1 MQGKPMS
8 RLALATLALLLAGP
22 AVAAAPSPTE
32 TPSGAPS
39 LAAPAPATSPT
50 AQAPG
55 VLLDRIV
62 AVVNDGA
69 VTQSELDERMAQVIA
84 DLARN
89 NTPAPA
95 ADVLRRAV
103 LDRLIMDEIQW
114 QRAQRIGI
122 EVSDEMVNRQLAQL
136 AQANGLTLA
145 QLPEALAEQGINF
158 TLFRENMRRDL
169 ARQILRRR
177 EVLNRVSITPREL
190 EQFMERLK
198 KLPDEQAEYN
208 FSHILVAVPTEPTQE
223 DFERAARRA
232 QEVYERAATD
242 DFSQL
247 AVEYSD
253 SQTALEGGQMG
264 WRRGP
269 DLPTL
274 LAETIATLRPG
285 EVSRPIRAANGYH
298 IVKLNEVRS
307 GASGDEMQEQIHARH
322 ILLTPNAL
330 QDDATVR
337 QRLADIRQRVL
348 AGEDFAAFASSL
360 SEDPASAVEGG
371 DLDWQS
377 PDSMVPEFAAVMR
390 QLADGEISE
399 PFQTQFGWHIV
410 QVLGRRQVDATEENL
425 RQRAFEQLQTM
436 KADQDLELWLR
447 RLRDESYVEILV
459 N

>member
-1 MQGKPMS
+1 MS
-8 RLALATLALLLAGP
+8 RLATATLVLLLAGP
-22 AVAAAPSPTE
+22 AVAAAAAPTA
-32 TPSGAPS
+32 G
-39 LAAPAPATSPT
+39 APAPSP
-50 AQAPG
+50 ADAAPG

-62 AVVNDGA
+62 AIVNDGA
-69 VTQSELDERMAQVIA
+69 VTQSELDERMAQVMA

-95 ADVLRRAV
+95 PEVLRRAV
-103 LDRLIMDEIQW
+103 LERLIMDEIQW

-122 EVSDEMVNRQLAQL
+122 EVSDEMVNRQLAEL

-145 QLPEALAEQGINF
+145 QLPDALAQQGINYA
-158 TLFRENMRRDL
+158 LFRENLRRDL

-177 EVLNRVSITPREL
+177 EVLNRVNITPREL
-190 EQFMERLK
+190 EQFIERLK

-208 FSHILVAVPTEPTQE
+208 FSHILIAVPAEPTQE
-223 DFERAARRA
+223 DFEKAAQRA
-232 QEVYERAATD
+232 QEVYQRAATD
-242 DFSQL
+242 DFAQL

-253 SQTALEGGQMG
+253 SQTALEGGAMG

-274 LAETIATLRPG
+274 LAETIVSLKPG
-285 EVSRPIRAANGYH
+285 EVSRPIRASNGYH
-298 IVKLNEVRS
+298 IVKLNEVRRTT
-307 GASGDEMQEQIHARH
+307 GNAVQEQIHARH
-322 ILLTPNAL
+322 ILLKPNAL

-337 QRLADIRQRVL
+337 QRLADIRRRVL

-360 SEDPASAVEGG
+360 SEDAASAVEGG

-377 PDSMVPEFAAVMR
+377 PDDMAPEFAAVMR
-390 QLADGEISE
+390 SLQEGEISE

-425 RQRAFEQLQTM
+425 RRRAFQQLQTM

-447 RLRDESYVEILV
+447 RLRDESYVETFV